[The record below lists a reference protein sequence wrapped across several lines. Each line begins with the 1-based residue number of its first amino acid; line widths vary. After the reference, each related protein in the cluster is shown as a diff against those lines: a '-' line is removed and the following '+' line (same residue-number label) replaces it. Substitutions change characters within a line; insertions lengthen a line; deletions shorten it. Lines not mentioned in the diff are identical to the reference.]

1 MYCTVNIF
9 VTAVTSNKRDDSKR
23 RYIGLSCLRLVAVH
37 HSAFISD
44 CLVAARSQYNGLKDI
59 PYKNDQLKAIKQNE
73 RSVKLCPTA
82 RDIGAV
88 GVYNTSL
95 CCSRAAFINNSTCY
109 VTKAYACYWPLWWW

>member
-44 CLVAARSQYNGLKDI
+44 CLVARARNTTDLRT

-82 RDIGAV
+82 RDIGAAC
-88 GVYNTSL
+88 VYNTSL
-95 CCSRAAFINNSTCY
+95 
-109 VTKAYACYWPLWWW
+109 PLPRCVYQQFNMLRNEGLRMLLASFWWW